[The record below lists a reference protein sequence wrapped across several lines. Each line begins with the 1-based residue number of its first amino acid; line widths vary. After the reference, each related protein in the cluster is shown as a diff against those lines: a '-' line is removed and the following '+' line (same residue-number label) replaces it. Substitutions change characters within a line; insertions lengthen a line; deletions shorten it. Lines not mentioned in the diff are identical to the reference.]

1 MKTEKQIEE
10 MVKWIL
16 REDEDETKR
25 KEELEKVND

>member
-25 KEELEKVND
+25 KEELED

>member
-16 REDEDETKR
+16 REDGNETKK
-25 KEELEKVND
+25 KEAAEN